1 MVMSR
6 FCRPTGAPGMPTFDR
21 PVRSGD
27 WPVMKASGPAVQL
40 FSA

>member
-6 FCRPTGAPGMPTFDR
+6 FCRPTGAPGTPTFDR
-21 PVRSGD
+21 PVRSGV
-27 WPVMKASGPAVQL
+27 WPVMNDDRPAVQL